1 MAMRYSERVRQ
12 NEENK
17 FKKIMNEL
25 QDMLHVFG
33 YSNNNLTEINRARV
47 VRKIYILILTNIR
60 LFHKFFDER
69 NKLNQLF
76 KIITKKGYDLL
87 HSERTNKTIERIIE
101 KPILDLVTYIYKYN
115 ETISRVSYKLSNKL
129 NKDVSINILSFI
141 K

>member
-1 MAMRYSERVRQ
+1 MAMRYSERVWQ
-12 NEENK
+12 NEEKK

-60 LFHKFFDER
+60 LFHKFFDEA

-87 HSERTNKTIERIIE
+87 QSERPNKTIERIIE

>member
-1 MAMRYSERVRQ
+1 MAMRYSERVWQ
-12 NEENK
+12 NEEKK
-17 FKKIMNEL
+17 FKKIMIEL

-47 VRKIYILILTNIR
+47 VRKIYILIVTNIR
-60 LFHKFFDER
+60 LFHKFFDEA

-76 KIITKKGYDLL
+76 KIITKKGYELL

>member
-17 FKKIMNEL
+17 FKKIMIEL
-25 QDMLHVFG
+25 QDTLHVFG

-76 KIITKKGYDLL
+76 KIITKKGYELL